1 MVFWF
6 FKKKRDHEINN
17 IHSMMHNS
25 FSNIKKDIG
34 NISLWV
40 NHFKGKHKEHE
51 DSFDEVIKEINNIKE
66 MFNRHIK
73 ENHSEEESPLVVERV
88 QTFKRPVQTFMN
100 VQELKDKMTPSQKN
114 LLNLL
119 RKANIPLDYETIAKE
134 LGLNNIT
141 VRRHMNDIKRL
152 FDIREMRDV
161 DRGKKV
167 FYIDKEAKITLKRK
181 K

>member
-6 FKKKRDHEINN
+6 FRKKRDPELER
-17 IHSMMHNS
+17 IHGIMGKS
-25 FSNIKKDIG
+25 FSNIKRDMG
-34 NISLWV
+34 NLSTWIS
-40 NHFKGKHKEHE
+40 HFKGKHEEH
-51 DSFDEVIKEINNIKE
+51 DGSFDKLVEDINYIKR
-66 MFNRHIK
+66 MFDKHM
-73 ENHSEEESPLVVERV
+73 EEHHYDEEPVAVHEHV

-100 VQELKDKMTPSQKN
+100 VQVIKNKMTPSQKK

-119 RKANIPLDYETIAKE
+119 NKASIPLDYETIAKE
-134 LGLNNIT
+134 LKLSTVT

-152 FDIREMRDV
+152 FEVKEMRDV

-167 FYIDKEAKITLKRK
+167 FYIDKKAKMTLKRK